1 MRRNVKK
8 GEEEVGK
15 ACLLN
20 MFRCENGPC
29 IDKQYR
35 CNGQTDC
42 PFDSSD
48 ELDCQTNRKS
58 PSMPFRQN
66 MHVTKNKTITQL
78 HKFFILLPIFQKI
91 N

>member
-1 MRRNVKK
+1 MKKK

-29 IDKQYR
+29 IDNQYR
-35 CNGQTDC
+35 CNGQKNC

-48 ELDCQTNRKS
+48 ELDCHTNRKS

-66 MHVTKNKTITQL
+66 MHVTKK
-78 HKFFILLPIFQKI
+78 HKHT
-91 N
+91 